1 MEATLE
7 QEATKITDVNILRG
21 KGLNAIDIEAAR
33 EGSAIRDIRNITPK
47 KKQRYCIR

>member
-7 QEATKITDVNILRG
+7 QEVKGINVNAMRG
-21 KGLNAIDIEAAR
+21 KGLDAIDMEAAR
-33 EGSAIRDIRNITPK
+33 EGSAIKNVRSITPK